1 MSSAREPPRRARG
14 RRRLRALRGAALPA
28 ALVLAGILLALNL
41 ISFGFGEAPAS
52 TLRRAFEG
60 TWGTP
65 YGVGQ
70 VLFKATPLLFTGL
83 AFSIAL
89 RAGLFNIGAEGQVT
103 MASLAG
109 AVVAAELPP
118 RTPWFVAVPASIAC
132 AVAAGAAVALVPALL
147 RARLGAHE
155 IISGIMMNRVA
166 DVLAP
171 WLLAS
176 VLGRAAMRT
185 ADAIP
190 AATLPRLERI
200 VPALHG
206 SAASVAFPLAVALAL
221 AAHRALSR
229 SRAGREMRF
238 VGQGAEVARAEGID
252 VPRRRL
258 VAMLASGAAAG
269 AAMTATTLGYK
280 GYYELGLGAGAGFS
294 GIPVALL
301 GRGTPLGLVLSA
313 VLFGTLEQAG
323 LAINA
328 RVPKEAMDVLEALA
342 IVLVAAAAGGGER
355 AGRPGEPPA

>member
-1 MSSAREPPRRARG
+1 MSAAGERPGPERW
-14 RRRLRALRGAALPA
+14 RRRLRGLQGAALPA
-28 ALVLAGILLALNL
+28 ALVLGGILLALNL
-41 ISFGFGEAPAS
+41 ISFGFGEAPVW

-83 AFSIAL
+83 SFSIAL

-109 AVVAAELPP
+109 AVVAAELPA
-118 RTPWFVAVPASIAC
+118 RTPWLVAVSASIAC
-132 AVAAGAAVALVPALL
+132 AVATGAAVALVPAVL

-176 VLGRAAMRT
+176 VFSRAAMRT

-190 AATLPRLERI
+190 AARLPRLERL

-206 SAASVAFPLAVALAL
+206 SAASVAFLLAVALAF

-258 VAMLASGAAAG
+258 EAMLAAGAVAG

-280 GYYELGLGAGAGFS
+280 GYYEVGLGAGAGYA

-301 GRGTPLGLVLSA
+301 GRGTPLGLVLAA
-313 VLFGTLEQAG
+313 VLFGTLDQAG

-342 IVLVAAAAGGGER
+342 IVLIASATARGGRSGE
-355 AGRPGEPPA
+355 APA